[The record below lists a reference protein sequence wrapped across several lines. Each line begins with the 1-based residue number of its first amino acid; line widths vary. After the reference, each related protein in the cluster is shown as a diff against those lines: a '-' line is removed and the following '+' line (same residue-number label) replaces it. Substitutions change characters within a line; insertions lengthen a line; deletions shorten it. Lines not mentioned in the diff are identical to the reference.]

1 MKRAIGIKFSP
12 DGTHVAVSNCVE
24 ARGRLPHVELAMHA
38 NITATGV
45 EPLAEALWRLRGKV
59 AYVLIDGV
67 SNADALMGALEALN
81 YPKQGYARTSP
92 RDAIAAATTL
102 VNAVREG
109 SVTHFGQ
116 DALDESVR
124 GATKRQIGAYGGY
137 GFGGIDPEPVESAA
151 YALYALKQTKRNPT
165 RRMRLL

>member
-1 MKRAIGIKFSP
+1 MRRDNPGPSRPPRRRVRGWRGIPAKLRL
-12 DGTHVAVSNCVE
+12 GLCALAVAAVVFGIV
-24 ARGRLPHVELAMHA
+24 R
-38 NITATGV
+38 
-45 EPLAEALWRLRGKV
+45 
-59 AYVLIDGV
+59 
-67 SNADALMGALEALN
+67 
-81 YPKQGYARTSP
+81 
-92 RDAIAAATTL
+92 L